1 MIERRP
7 VLTPLIAAV
16 QNGPTSIL
24 TVISSASPGAQLLTQ
39 MHQRERDIKQE
50 GFLATSPTV
59 NYLVIYSFE
68 SDINFYFYS
77 IYKFPVLFALQ
88 TDPLPIATVS
98 IKKHF
103 QTFFSMV
110 QVFTVGILLF
120 LFSLTMGEI
129 DSNATEEVEGN
140 LNEVDVS
147 HPRAIVKRQ
156 TFCGTNRNCPHWV
169 NNGFCRSSFYDTT
182 TKMRYCG
189 KECRLC

>member
-1 MIERRP
+1 MKFEGR
-7 VLTPLIAAV
+7 
-16 QNGPTSIL
+16 
-24 TVISSASPGAQLLTQ
+24 
-39 MHQRERDIKQE
+39 